1 MSEIINPKE
10 FPHELLIR
18 RHNINVSELSSNT
31 QQLKADFDQTLQL
44 VLRKSKDGE
53 IKLTA
58 PTQRKLTTYDQYICD
73 GIFSY
78 LEEANKIT
86 EAQVEKEE
94 EKLDEKREEVE
105 EKLEEAHEEEK
116 VEAQK
121 VQEKETNEQVES
133 PQSETSAEPQK
144 EKAEK
149 KEDSMWDLFDF

>member
-1 MSEIINPKE
+1 MSDIINPKE

-18 RHNINVSELSSNT
+18 RHNINMSELSSNT
-31 QQLKADFDQTLQL
+31 QQLKADFDQTLQI

-78 LEEANKIT
+78 LEEQNKIT

-94 EKLDEKREEVE
+94 EKLEEKREEVE

-121 VQEKETNEQVES
+121 VQEKETKEQVEQK
-133 PQSETSAEPQK
+133 PQSATTD
-144 EKAEK
+144 K

>member
-31 QQLKADFDQTLQL
+31 QQL
-44 VLRKSKDGE
+44 
-53 IKLTA
+53 
-58 PTQRKLTTYDQYICD
+58 KLTTYDQYICD

>member
-1 MSEIINPKE
+1 MSDIINPKE

-18 RHNINVSELSSNT
+18 RHNINMSELSSNT
-31 QQLKADFDQTLQL
+31 QQLKADFDQTLQI

-53 IKLTA
+53 IKLTE
-58 PTQRKLTTYDQYICD
+58 PTRRKLTIYDQYICD

-78 LEEANKIT
+78 LEQENKIT

-94 EKLDEKREEVE
+94 EKLEEKREEVE

-116 VEAQK
+116 VEAEK
-121 VQEKETNEQVES
+121 VQEKEETKEQVEQK
-133 PQSETSAEPQK
+133 PQSTK
-144 EKAEK
+144 TEK